1 MKDKLKACLIIV
13 ASVCAGIYLLYTG
26 GIDIFNSVRM
36 MSEGV
41 RTTGI
46 VKEVQRQH
54 SGGDSARF
62 YAIIEYKGQD
72 GYTYR
77 FKNRRPYGYL
87 FSPKKGESIE
97 ILYLKSDPKVSVID
111 SFWQKYLGPL
121 LSLGV
126 GLLFLWFARV
136 EFKGLPKNDA

>member
-1 MKDKLKACLIIV
+1 
-13 ASVCAGIYLLYTG
+13 
-26 GIDIFNSVRM
+26 M

-62 YAIIEYKGQD
+62 YAVIEYKGQD
-72 GYTYR
+72 EYNYQ
-77 FKNRRPYGYL
+77 FKNRRPYGYF
-87 FSPKKGESIE
+87 FSPEKGESIE
-97 ILYLKSDPKVSVID
+97 VLYLKSNPKVSVVD
-111 SFWQKYLGPL
+111 TLWQKYLGPL

-126 GLLFLWFARV
+126 GLLSLWFAGV
-136 EFKGLPKNDA
+136 EFKGLSKKNA